1 MIPDFSSINTNPT
14 ATSENVPEIE
24 QQIRVIKER
33 AWSIRSTMTFK
44 RIPKW
49 IIIKLL
55 KFVVMWLN
63 DLPVK
68 SRVSSTLSPRTI
80 ITGNNLDC
88 KKHCRAESGAFW
100 EVHEENRLF
109 NNINNDRTR
118 SAICLGTTTNFQVSY
133 TFLCLTTGKCIT

>member
-1 MIPDFSSINTNPT
+1 MSNSMIPDFSSINTNPT

-55 KFVVMWLN
+55 KFVVMWLMIYQSRAGSL
-63 DLPVK
+63 LP
-68 SRVSSTLSPRTI
+68 
-80 ITGNNLDC
+80 
-88 KKHCRAESGAFW
+88 
-100 EVHEENRLF
+100 
-109 NNINNDRTR
+109 
-118 SAICLGTTTNFQVSY
+118 
-133 TFLCLTTGKCIT
+133 